1 MKRLNIWFYAGVI
14 SLIWCGAASAT
25 TYVNPNGKTTLNLS
39 EKGNNPSGF
48 YLTKVGNREFLGN
61 IQITRSEGAAGSY
74 YYNGTFKDSA
84 TGPGRKIVCSGDI
97 AIVRRQVGRSSQL
110 GAEVTWKV
118 KAGENCPSIGQT
130 LKVNLVEALPRPNA
144 SGDYTSSNANTWSSQ
159 TNGFVTWPAWRVT
172 SRDGQLNCRKT
183 ANGAI
188 QQVYRADK
196 DTVAAELR
204 GANAITMANGQPWL
218 LTRQGCYVRANSQYI
233 QPVSMPQ

>member
-1 MKRLNIWFYAGVI
+1 MKKLYILLSTGVV
-14 SLIWCGAASAT
+14 SLIWCAAASAT

-39 EKGNNPSGF
+39 EKGNNRSGF

-61 IQITRSEGAAGSY
+61 IQITRSQGSAGSY

-118 KAGENCPSIGQT
+118 KGGENCPSIGQT
-130 LKVNLVEALPRPNA
+130 FKVNLVEALPRPNA
-144 SGDYTSSNANTWSSQ
+144 SGDYTSSNANTWSSP

-188 QQVYRADK
+188 QQVYRADR

-218 LTRQGCYVRANSQYI
+218 LTRQGCYVRANSQYV
-233 QPVSMPQ
+233 QPVSMPE

>member
-1 MKRLNIWFYAGVI
+1 M
-14 SLIWCGAASAT
+14 SLIWCAAASAT

-39 EKGNNPSGF
+39 EKGNTPSGF

-97 AIVRRQVGRSSQL
+97 AIIRRQVGRSSQL

-130 LKVNLVEALPRPNA
+130 FKVNLVEALPRPNA

>member
-1 MKRLNIWFYAGVI
+1 MKRLNMWFYAGVI

-39 EKGNNPSGF
+39 EKGNNRSGF

-61 IQITRSEGAAGSY
+61 ILITRSEGAAGSY

-97 AIVRRQVGRSSQL
+97 AIVRRQVGRSNQL

-118 KAGENCPSIGQT
+118 KGGENCPSMGQT
-130 LKVNLVEALPRPNA
+130 FKVNLVEALPRPNA

-188 QQVYRADK
+188 QQVYRADR
-196 DTVAAELR
+196 DTVSAELR

-233 QPVSMPQ
+233 EPVSLPQ

>member
-1 MKRLNIWFYAGVI
+1 MKRLNIWFYAGVL
-14 SLIWCGAASAT
+14 SLIWCRAASAT

-39 EKGNNPSGF
+39 EKENNRSGF

-84 TGPGRKIVCSGDI
+84 SGPGQKIVCSGDI

-118 KAGENCPSIGQT
+118 KAGENCPSIGKT
-130 LKVNLVEALPRPNA
+130 FKVNLVEALPRANA

-188 QQVYRADK
+188 QQVYRADR

-233 QPVSMPQ
+233 EPVSLPQ